1 MKSLDE
7 RFEEI
12 EALARRMGLD
22 PFPILYEVV
31 PRDIIWEVSSYG
43 LPTRMSHWSFG
54 RSFVHQK
61 TYGEMGY
68 SKIYELII
76 NNNPS
81 YAFLDDTNSDV
92 VNMLICGHC
101 AAHSDFFK
109 HNACFSKSNRNM
121 VNQAEQNA
129 HTVDSFKE
137 KYGIEVVEDWMDVAF
152 ALDRHIDWS
161 MGENRQRYPQQEH
174 VFRKVDP
181 LPYSDLF
188 GEDQK
193 PRVVH
198 EVKNKDFPPHKERD
212 LIWFMATYAQ
222 MLPWQRELMS
232 MIRSESFYFYPQF
245 MTKIM
250 NEGWACVDPSTLVF
264 TEEGLRSMKDV
275 VDEKIQVVSDGE
287 ASRRVYD
294 RNIIRNQPTVTM
306 RTRRG
311 FSITGSVTHRV
322 LLADGT
328 FRRLDEL
335 VAGDIVSISG
345 GSGMWPSKEVRVSW
359 SKPKA
364 FSLVDAAKKA
374 ETSVWTLMR
383 RKSGKH
389 CSCSSSCKIDA
400 AIEEYKS
407 HPSAVGISKRR
418 SVIVPT
424 VVGEDFASFL
434 GYLVGDGHISLAKR
448 VIGLTTADVEQAR
461 SFSFLV
467 RRLFGIVPR
476 TIRDGKRFRVL
487 FHSLTVSDYLVQAIG
502 LTTGPSAR
510 QKTIPDVILKSPEN
524 VVSKFLRAYF
534 DCDGCACKQG
544 VILSTSSDFLAERV
558 QILLLNWG
566 ILSRRHKQ
574 AHEIW
579 NIHVSGISAARFS
592 EKIGFGLSRKQKKLD
607 RYVKNHEW
615 FKKEKYEDEVVGIEH
630 GTGDVYD
637 ISVRD
642 THRYAA
648 AGFVNHNSF
657 WHAELMLNYEDLTA
671 SEHMDFAKAH
681 AGVVSAGPP
690 GSLNPYYVGFR
701 IFGDIKKRWDEY
713 YEAGQKDAA
722 FLKFGDVDKYDEEG
736 NVVMSKMTGMQ
747 KLLQVRAE
755 DDDVSF
761 VYNYLT
767 MDLAQDMK
775 LYRYGMRGVSENP
788 DEDDIILKSR
798 DMAKIIEAMTS
809 RLHNYGAPP
818 IYIDEVSDSD
828 RSLILIHDESDKI
841 PLDEMYTKE
850 TLKYIA
856 RTWGHKVV
864 LRSRDRFGKVLSY
877 VIDGYSEVKSREAE
891 DESIVEVSI

>member
-129 HTVDSFKE
+129 HTVDSLKE

-212 LIWFMATYAQ
+212 LIWFMASYAQ
-222 MLPWQRELMS
+222 MLPWQRELLS

-250 NEGWACVDPSTLVF
+250 NEGWA
-264 TEEGLRSMKDV
+264 
-275 VDEKIQVVSDGE
+275 
-287 ASRRVYD
+287 
-294 RNIIRNQPTVTM
+294 
-306 RTRRG
+306 
-311 FSITGSVTHRV
+311 
-322 LLADGT
+322 
-328 FRRLDEL
+328 
-335 VAGDIVSISG
+335 
-345 GSGMWPSKEVRVSW
+345 
-359 SKPKA
+359 
-364 FSLVDAAKKA
+364 
-374 ETSVWTLMR
+374 
-383 RKSGKH
+383 
-389 CSCSSSCKIDA
+389 
-400 AIEEYKS
+400 
-407 HPSAVGISKRR
+407 
-418 SVIVPT
+418 
-424 VVGEDFASFL
+424 
-434 GYLVGDGHISLAKR
+434 
-448 VIGLTTADVEQAR
+448 
-461 SFSFLV
+461 
-467 RRLFGIVPR
+467 
-476 TIRDGKRFRVL
+476 
-487 FHSLTVSDYLVQAIG
+487 
-502 LTTGPSAR
+502 
-510 QKTIPDVILKSPEN
+510 
-524 VVSKFLRAYF
+524 
-534 DCDGCACKQG
+534 
-544 VILSTSSDFLAERV
+544 
-558 QILLLNWG
+558 
-566 ILSRRHKQ
+566 
-574 AHEIW
+574 
-579 NIHVSGISAARFS
+579 
-592 EKIGFGLSRKQKKLD
+592 
-607 RYVKNHEW
+607 
-615 FKKEKYEDEVVGIEH
+615 
-630 GTGDVYD
+630 
-637 ISVRD
+637 
-642 THRYAA
+642 
-648 AGFVNHNSF
+648 SF
-657 WHAELMLNYEDLTA
+657 WHAELMLNYEDLTP

-761 VYNYLT
+761 VHNYLT
-767 MDLAQDMK
+767 RDLAQDMK